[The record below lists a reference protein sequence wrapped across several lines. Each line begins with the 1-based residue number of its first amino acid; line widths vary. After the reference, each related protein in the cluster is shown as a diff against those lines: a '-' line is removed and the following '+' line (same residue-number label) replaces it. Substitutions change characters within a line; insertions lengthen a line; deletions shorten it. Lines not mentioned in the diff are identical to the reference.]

1 MVHYVLANIQI
12 NLSNEIQVIFGKN
25 VQCSLETI
33 INGKQQI
40 TILNKPLIN
49 GRNAYYFQK
58 MHVNTCTFK
67 KIPFLRR

>member
-1 MVHYVLANIQI
+1 MVHYVHVLANIQI

-49 GRNAYYFQK
+49 GRNAY
-58 MHVNTCTFK
+58 
-67 KIPFLRR
+67 

>member
-1 MVHYVLANIQI
+1 MVHHVLADIQI

-49 GRNAYYFQK
+49 GRNAYCFQK